1 MGAIDVDTLP
11 VSAPPDEIWA
21 APETGP
27 GEELSEP
34 DETTSPRRWGWV
46 VAVVAGLVVAV
57 VVVVLMWLLLR
68 NPSPQPPQS
77 LRIETTRAESV
88 GLEWDAPDGGP
99 SPESYVILRGAE
111 EVGSVDAPA
120 TSFVVAALTPNTG
133 YEFAVVS
140 VDGDRRSEPSETIVV
155 TTDPGAPASFQF
167 QDLAATSVRL
177 RWDAPTGPSVES
189 YVILNGA
196 EEVGSVNAPAASFVV
211 AALTP
216 NTGYEFAVVSVDGD
230 RRSEPS
236 EAIVV
241 TTDPDRPFLL
251 ESVDLTATSVRLQWE
266 PPTGPSVESYVI
278 VNEGDE
284 LAVVPHPETS
294 FVFDDLIPGAPYE
307 FAVVSQDGAR
317 RSTPAWISV
326 TAIAPSPGEPASD
339 PAGTTTDT
347 IVVTWSPPA
356 DVGPPSEYIVIR
368 DGEMVAN
375 VPGGTLSYTDTGLS
389 PGFAYEYR
397 VAANWGFENSE
408 PTDSIVVATVEPPIA
423 DARLAG
429 TWPVEVTNVKDPG
442 QNLELGTTWISTW
455 DIESACDAGACDV
468 TLVGAHS
475 PPGFDYKSFV
485 IDLTRDGASYTG
497 SATAQITYCD
507 SLPVDNTVT
516 AVLTVD
522 AAEMDDG
529 MWTASSWSGTL
540 EIASPYTE
548 VGQYY
553 CSSQTIRQDLTA
565 AR

>member
-120 TSFVVAALTPNTG
+120 T
-133 YEFAVVS
+133 
-140 VDGDRRSEPSETIVV
+140 
-155 TTDPGAPASFQF
+155 
-167 QDLAATSVRL
+167 
-177 RWDAPTGPSVES
+177 
-189 YVILNGA
+189 
-196 EEVGSVNAPAASFVV
+196 SFVV